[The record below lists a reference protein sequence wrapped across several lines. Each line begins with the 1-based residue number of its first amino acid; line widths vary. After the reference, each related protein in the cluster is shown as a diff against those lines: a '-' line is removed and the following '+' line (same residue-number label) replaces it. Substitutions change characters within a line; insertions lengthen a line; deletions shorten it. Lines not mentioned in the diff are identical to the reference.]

1 MQALLL
7 LCCALLAAGW
17 PVSALLL
24 LPSYKCATTSTAL
37 QRASDEGR
45 QLLSCEWEALK
56 RRSDVLLAEAQSGSL
71 LSTTA
76 EAVQDPQ
83 FAFTKWALE
92 TEVCGKADLKGRP
105 AVQAA
110 LTRFQRMVMQL
121 GKQQESLFDA
131 SVHCLH

>member
-1 MQALLL
+1 MKGALLL
-7 LCCALLAAGW
+7 RCTLLAAGV

-24 LPSYKCATTSTAL
+24 LPSYKCPTTSTAL
-37 QRASDEGR
+37 QRASKENR

-56 RRSDVLLAEAQSGSL
+56 RRSDVLLEEAQKGGL
-71 LSTTA
+71 LSAAA

-83 FAFTKWALE
+83 LAFTKWALE

-121 GKQQESLFDA
+121 GKQ
-131 SVHCLH
+131 